1 MLALQ
6 TAEEMYKYCADNKLG
21 TGTTKGWAIKHFQ
34 LLMDNLKAGEQIY
47 CVFIGLHNYKSMSKH
62 DNNYD
67 YALTN
72 KRIIMAQHK
81 LLGANVQS
89 VNLENINDI
98 TLSKTGIAGMGIGTV
113 CIDTLKET
121 FNVGVNVSF
130 ASNIYNCV
138 HDALDEIKGTTFG
151 GDVSGA
157 YSLSRI
163 NDLHSGIERFFG
175 SKEYMPA
182 TKYIDLYLKMFWWLQ
197 KNKDCNT
204 SELTDKL
211 YKIATG
217 YVDNNVRSDISR
229 TTIKG
234 LVTRELP
241 IDTRGFY

>member
-6 TAEEMYKYCADNKLG
+6 TAEQMYKYCADNKLG
-21 TGTTKGWAIKHFQ
+21 TGATKGWAIKHFQ
-34 LLMDNLKAGEQIY
+34 LLVDNLKAGEQIY

-62 DNNYD
+62 DNNYA

-98 TLSKTGIAGMGIGTV
+98 TLSKTGIAGMGIGTI

-151 GDVSGA
+151 GAGTASAVASAKSPVEQVKELKELLDM
-157 YSLSRI
+157 
-163 NDLHSGIERFFG
+163 GIISQAEFDM
-175 SKEYMPA
+175 K
-182 TKYIDLYLKMFWWLQ
+182 
-197 KNKDCNT
+197 KNQ
-204 SELTDKL
+204 LL
-211 YKIATG
+211 
-217 YVDNNVRSDISR
+217 
-229 TTIKG
+229 G
-234 LVTRELP
+234 L
-241 IDTRGFY
+241 